1 MNPGASLRKH
11 MYKRHHYG
19 LEAHKVM
26 WPFGHVI
33 AQALSLCLFCALVAL
48 PLGPAFADEV
58 QSQTETATTP
68 LDTQALPV
76 TTKTSQIPILENT
89 PPPAPPETT
98 PNSEDEGVVATSP
111 DETTTSTPETTPV
124 VSEETTS
131 SSTQETAIEDG
142 PSNTTTS
149 DATEGEGADV
159 SLSED
164 VNVDAEGTSTD
175 ESEDATTTEEN
186 LVTAGSLTNDANR
199 YSFSKNECTVVGDGS
214 YYCAKTKDASMLAH
228 EDRIFAATD
237 KEGDKEIF
245 VEHDGELTQLT
256 FNQVEDDAPYYDAVS
271 DSVVWHRLLDGRYQ
285 IISYSFKTKEETQI
299 TATSYNNM
307 EPSRYGDAIVW
318 QAWVDTNW
326 EIMLSLNGTTT
337 QLTDNAEADIA
348 PNINKDYI
356 VWQSQEGGVWYAH
369 VYDRSTGEIESIE
382 NKDGLSIENA
392 RFVLVY
398 DAKGE
403 NGDIETRGYDLKN
416 KKEIPL
422 SATPA
427 SVPEN
432 IPEPDGT
439 KEKRALIQSTT
450 TQLKQKATD
459 EDASGGGGEGGG
471 PDPLLGTATSSIPD
485 VIIVPSTDIGSSTA
499 TSSAEIPLATDHIP
513 ELVVVPTTTTTVET
527 PAHIEDLVI
536 QAPTST
542 TVDPQ
547 GEVASST

>member
-1 MNPGASLRKH
+1 MNKSH
-11 MYKRHHYG
+11 QNG

-58 QSQTETATTP
+58 QNQAETNTTSP
-68 LDTQALPV
+68 DTQAVSV
-76 TTKTSQIPILENT
+76 TTEIPQAPLLETT
-89 PPPAPPETT
+89 PPQAPPETT
-98 PNSEDEGVVATSP
+98 VNSDSENEGVGGGTS
-111 DETTTSTPETTPV
+111 DLTTTSVIETPRV
-124 VSEETTS
+124 DSEETATS
-131 SSTQETAIEDG
+131 SSQETAVEDA
-142 PSNTTTS
+142 PVNATTS
-149 DATEGEGADV
+149 DDAGTEYSDIP
-159 SLSED
+159 LSEEVSAD
-164 VNVDAEGTSTD
+164 EEGTSTD

-186 LVTAGSLTNDANR
+186 LVTAGSLTNDTNR

-214 YYCAKTKDASMLAH
+214 YYCAKTKDATTLAH

-245 VEHDGELTQLT
+245 IEHDGELTQLT

-318 QAWVDTNW
+318 QAWIDTNW
-326 EIMLSLNGTTT
+326 EIMLSQNGTTT
-337 QLTDNAEADIA
+337 QLTRNTEADIA

-403 NGDIETRGYDLKN
+403 NGDVETRGYDLKN
-416 KKEIPL
+416 KREIPL

-439 KEKRALIQSTT
+439 KEKRAMIQSTT
-450 TQLKQKATD
+450 TQLKQKTDD
-459 EDASGGGGEGGG
+459 EDASGGGGGGDGGG
-471 PDPLLGTATSSIPD
+471 PDPLLGTSTASIPD
-485 VIIVPSTDIGSSTA
+485 VIIASSTEI
-499 TSSAEIPLATDHIP
+499 SSATATVSTEIPLATDHIP
-513 ELVVVPTTTTTVET
+513 ELVIAPAATTTIET
-527 PAHIEDLVI
+527 PPHIEDLVI
-536 QAPTST
+536 QPSTST
-542 TVDPQ
+542 TTDPQ
-547 GEVASST
+547 GGVASST